1 MPPEVDSKR
10 PESKPQHP
18 TNREGF
24 PSVSAPS
31 AKRGDSVKFVRP
43 YATPTK
49 KLNLRFFGYFLLNYG
64 VRRGLGKKGER

>member
-10 PESKPQHP
+10 PESKPRHP
-18 TNREGF
+18 RTAKDCPN
-24 PSVSAPS
+24 VSAPS

-64 VRRGLGKKGER
+64 VHRGLGEKGER